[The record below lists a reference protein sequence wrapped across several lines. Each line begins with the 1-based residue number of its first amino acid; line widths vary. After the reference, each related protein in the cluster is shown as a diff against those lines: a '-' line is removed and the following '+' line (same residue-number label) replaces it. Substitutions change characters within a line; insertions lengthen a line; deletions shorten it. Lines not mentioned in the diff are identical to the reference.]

1 MDTVSTILN
10 LVLAG
15 IIAYMSYLVYNFTE
29 SVNKYREE
37 IQSLKTKAV
46 KLQDENNS
54 LKNSLK
60 IFANT
65 EKQLNKEIAEYESK
79 IKKISDFFKV

>member
-54 LKNSLK
+54 LENSLK